1 MTPSPGTCAGVPT
14 RFVRRLRHTHS
25 MAFTLR
31 YGPSDSQV
39 GDLYLPAEGPSPV
52 LCLLHGGFWRYPYGK
67 EQMDDIAKD
76 FVNRGFA
83 VWNIE
88 YRRVGEAGGGWPGTL
103 ADVFTAIDFL
113 ARPSCR
119 DYPLDLSK
127 VIVIGHSA
135 GGHLALLS
143 CLNARPGEISQSEPR
158 VVPIAV
164 AVLAGITDLIMV
176 HELNSGDGAVASLL
190 GGPPTRFPDRF
201 RSASPMAQLP
211 LFTRQLVL
219 HGTDDA
225 ALPIDLSR
233 HYVDAARR
241 AGDDAKFIE
250 LANMGHMEYLSP
262 SSQAHRVLCQWLT
275 ETVKRHQALA

>member
-1 MTPSPGTCAGVPT
+1 VNHM
-14 RFVRRLRHTHS
+14 RHTQN
-25 MAFTLR
+25 MAITLR
-31 YGPSDSQV
+31 YGPFDSQV

-67 EQMDDIAKD
+67 EQMEDIASD
-76 FVNRGFA
+76 FVRRGFA

-88 YRRVGEAGGGWPGTL
+88 YRRIGEDGGGWPGTL

-113 ARPSCR
+113 AGLTCR
-119 DYPLDLSK
+119 DYPLDVSK

-143 CLNARPGEISQSEPR
+143 CLKTRPREITASTAK
-158 VVPIAV
+158 VVPVAV
-164 AVLAGITDLIMV
+164 AVLAGISDLIKV
-176 HELNSGDGAVASLL
+176 HELNAGNGSVASLL
-190 GGPPTRFPDRF
+190 GGDPARFADRF

-211 LFTRQLVL
+211 LSTRQLVL
-219 HGTDDA
+219 HGTDDT
-225 ALPIDLSR
+225 ALPIELSR

-241 AGDDAKFIE
+241 AGDDVQFIE

-275 ETVKRHQALA
+275 DTVKCHQTST